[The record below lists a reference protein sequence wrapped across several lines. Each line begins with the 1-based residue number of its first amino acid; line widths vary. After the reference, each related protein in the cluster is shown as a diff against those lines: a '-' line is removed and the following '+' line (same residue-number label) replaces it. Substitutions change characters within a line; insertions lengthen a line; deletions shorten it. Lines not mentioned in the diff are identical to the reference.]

1 MLIERDVA
9 SVHHVPC
16 GDIPDLIGIDG
27 VGFRGTEV
35 DATFSFVLKFL
46 SLSFLNI
53 GESLAT
59 EGFEISE
66 VGLSSRGELIG

>member
-1 MLIERDVA
+1 MFVERNVTPIHNV
-9 SVHHVPC
+9 SRGNVPN
-16 GDIPDLIGIDG
+16 LVGIDG
-27 VGFRGTEV
+27 VGFRGPEV

-59 EGFEISE
+59 EGFEIGE
-66 VGLSSRGELIG
+66 IGLSSRGELIG